1 MDKWDQE
8 EWKRFRG
15 TKPHRLIRRWLES
28 RVRWAMELTATQSP
42 NEPTKYAS
50 AQGVFLE
57 YRRLSEQFDADL
69 LQFIQQEEEKNG
81 RRDDD
86 D

>member
-1 MDKWDQE
+1 
-8 EWKRFRG
+8 
-15 TKPHRLIRRWLES
+15 
-28 RVRWAMELTATQSP
+28 MELTATQSP